1 MTKDIDRVIIV
12 GGGPVGL
19 VSAFWLAHKGI
30 PVHVLEKS
38 ETIPEDLRASTWHPA
53 TMDLLEEY
61 GVTSGVILKKG
72 SVTPTWQYRYRDEAD
87 RVTFRLEVLKGE
99 TNHPYRVQCEQV
111 HFVRYLTDEV
121 KKLGNATYWSGAEAT
136 EMKQHDDHVELTVN
150 HQGETRTLRGRFLIG
165 ADGARSMVRK
175 ALGLGFTG
183 KTYDVS
189 TMVAIT
195 DYPFHEHFADLSGVA
210 YFWTPGGNFSL
221 LRVPDRWRS
230 GITPKPGQT
239 PEEAMSDDNIEA
251 HFQAIVPRKERYPIL
266 ARGMYHTHQRV
277 TETFNVGRVLLAGD
291 AAHLNSPNGGLGMN
305 SGVQDAVNLADKIH
319 TVWHGRGDFALF
331 DRYTRQRKAV
341 ATDFVHKVSDANH
354 HRMREKDP
362 AKRKEIMA
370 QMREITEDPAKAKAY
385 LMRTSMIDSQR
396 AADAVE

>member
-1 MTKDIDRVIIV
+1 MSKDIDRVIIV

-19 VSAFWLAHKGI
+19 VAALWLSHKGI
-30 PVHVLEKS
+30 AVHLVEKS
-38 ETIPEDLRASTWHPA
+38 ETIPSDLRASTWHPA
-53 TMDLLEEY
+53 TMDLLEEH

-72 SVTPTWQYRYRDEAD
+72 SVTPSWQYRYRDEPD
-87 RVTFRLEVLKGE
+87 RVTFELEVLKGE

-111 HFVRYLTDEV
+111 HVVRYLTEEV
-121 KKLGNATYWSGAEAT
+121 RKRDNATYWGGAEALELT
-136 EMKQHDDHVELTVN
+136 QHDDHVELAVN
-150 HQGETRTLRGRFLIG
+150 DQGERKTLRGRFLIG

-183 KTYDVS
+183 KTYDIS

-195 DYPFHEHFADLSGVA
+195 DYPFHEHFDDLSGVA

-239 PEEAMSDDNIEA
+239 PEEAMSDENLQA
-251 HFQAIVPRKERYPIL
+251 HFQAIVPRKEPYPIL
-266 ARGMYHTHQRV
+266 ARGIYNTHQRV

-305 SGVQDAVNLADKIH
+305 SGVQDAINLADKIH

-341 ATDFVHKVSDANH
+341 ATDFVHQVSDANH

-362 AKRKEIMA
+362 EKRKEIMA
-370 QMREITEDPAKAKAY
+370 QMRAIAQDRAKAKAH

-396 AADAVE
+396 MANAIE